1 MTHKLP
7 ALFIGSSVEGLDAAY
22 GIQQVLEYDTEPT
35 VWSQGIFRPSQAVL
49 SELVKCLPTFEFAVF
64 VFSPDDTVKLR
75 GAEFSAVRDNVIF
88 ELGLFMGAL
97 GPERCFYLVPRN
109 AMALHLPSDL
119 AGITPLTYNAAR
131 TDCNLLAALGP
142 ACNEIRKAI
151 RRTEKT
157 IETRATTLKAPNS
170 PGESRHAES
179 TTEKLQRYV
188 DSWNGEVLARAR
200 ELVHR
205 KGIPM
210 SRYEVDED
218 SQPEWDAFH
227 KMFYFLE
234 SVSASILSGE
244 VDPDAAKRVFGTV
257 LQSVWIEASTAL
269 AMPNHV
275 EDSWK
280 PLPNI
285 AQVSALWR
293 GA

>member
-1 MTHKLP
+1 MTRQLP
-7 ALFIGSSVEGLDAAY
+7 ALFIGSSVEGLSAAY
-22 GIQQVLEYDTEPT
+22 AIQQILEYDAEPT

-49 SELVKCLPTFEFAVF
+49 SELIKCLPKFEFAVF

-75 GAEFSAVRDNVIF
+75 GVEFGAVRDNVIF

-109 AMALHLPSDL
+109 EIALHLPSDL

-131 TDCNLLAALGP
+131 NDGNLRAALGP
-142 ACNEIRKAI
+142 ACNEIRNAI
-151 RRTEKT
+151 RRAEKSMAQ
-157 IETRATTLKAPNS
+157 ATGRQAQEALGNS
-170 PGESRHAES
+170 NSAES
-179 TTEKLQRYV
+179 ASEKLQRYV
-188 DSWNGEVLARAR
+188 DSWNGDVLTAAR
-200 ELVHR
+200 ELIHQ

-210 SRYEVDED
+210 SHYEVDDENE
-218 SQPEWDAFH
+218 PEWNAFQ
-227 KMFYFLE
+227 KVFYFLE
-234 SVSASILSGE
+234 SVSASILSGDIDSE
-244 VDPDAAKRVFGTV
+244 AAKKVFGTV
-257 LQSVWIEASTAL
+257 LPSVWAEGSTAL
-269 AMPNHV
+269 AMPNHL